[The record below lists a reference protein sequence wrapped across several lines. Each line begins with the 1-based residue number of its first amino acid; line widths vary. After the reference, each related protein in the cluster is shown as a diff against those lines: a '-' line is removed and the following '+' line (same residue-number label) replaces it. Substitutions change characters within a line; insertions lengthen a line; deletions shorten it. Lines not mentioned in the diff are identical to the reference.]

1 MRLFVVL
8 LSASLA
14 FGATRKEPPDCSS
27 RPCTYTITCAA
38 KTCTAAEVREV
49 QAALDDAHRGDTIKL
64 QADRIFP
71 SARNLVITRRPGS
84 DGYLAIT
91 TTDDARLPDSNTR
104 ITPAYASL
112 LPTLA
117 VSSSGAFA
125 LGLAGNEQ
133 PAEYIRLLGLRFTA
147 ITNTQNALLMVGNSG
162 NEFSFNP
169 TSPLHQP
176 DNIIIDRC
184 VFDQDYSFVIRRL
197 IGVHARR
204 TTIMNSYLDGARELN
219 SDTQSISAVQGPG
232 PLTIQ
237 NSHIGGA
244 TENLIFGGDGPAF
257 EEAVFAA
264 DIRFNYFPK
273 VEERMRFRPWR
284 AGMVVFQGR
293 IIRPMSLQSGLTYQA
308 QNSGVTGN
316 VEPLW
321 PAGQGETVGDNGI
334 IWRRIGQNNSRT
346 VTKNNLEIKSARNVT
361 IQHNVFERHWFDTD
375 QNNNIVFKLSNCV
388 EKTSNCQCVP
398 EYSGTVNVNGRVVT
412 SADGRPLPNLHQPT
426 ARNNVSPFVI
436 KIGQTDYQ
444 IESFEAGDDFRI
456 TLRSDAG
463 SQFGVAYTYG
473 QTGCRAAWDKDII
486 FRNNIV
492 RSGAVGLSIL
502 QWTNGVR
509 GRIGNILVRDNLF
522 ADLDCR
528 KWSNHLGSCSTSA
541 ITPLVFLG
549 TLPEK
554 IELNHNTIIGTNFQ
568 RGIHFEGNSS
578 QHEGDGKILNNI
590 LPRGSLAGIA
600 GGPHQEGSPTLDNL
614 LCGGNRCPESQ
625 FDRNIIVGVN
635 RSRYTTG
642 TTYNLCPGSGA
653 CEINWDYDDPR
664 YGRLFE
670 NFNAGAYRVRE
681 GHYAKGGGTD
691 GADIGADFEQLPQIR
706 NLRVETTDRQALLSY
721 EVSKPIEHIP
731 CVIEVSMDRD
741 LFALIP
747 DLDPV
752 RFLRPDTDHHRDSV
766 VRGAQRMIRVGKN
779 VPLSPEQTYW
789 YRLQCGGDAA
799 TGSFTTKAP
808 QTGSQR
814 LTITH
819 TPSASGV
826 VATVIE
832 FGYGYDRSSDAII
845 NWTAAEPVSCSK
857 DTACQIS
864 IAVDPGEILYY
875 RTIDRDQN
883 GAELARTP
891 VMATSDPSAA
901 AFPQPRFALDA
912 VVNAAAPTYRAG
924 EVAPCEIISIFGSGL
939 GPEQPAS
946 FADVPLP
953 ESLANVRV
961 LFDRKAAPLLF
972 VWGGQLNSVAPARIA
987 GQSLTEVQIEYG
999 SQRSDPVM
1007 VPVAQVSPG
1016 VITNDG
1022 SGRGQGAVINPDGSF
1037 NGPSNPAS
1045 RGSVVQVYGTSG
1057 GPMSPACEEGKI
1069 AEGPQYLQLPV
1080 SAVIGEGTSQVAASV
1095 EYAGSAPG
1103 SIMGLLQINLRIPE
1117 NAPTGDAVPFTITIG
1132 GVPTQSGVTLAIR

>member
-1 MRLFVVL
+1 MRLFIVL

-49 QAALDDAHRGDTIKL
+49 QAALDEAHRGDTIKL

-71 SARNLVITRRPGS
+71 AGTAGLVIKRRPGS
-84 DGYLAIT
+84 DGYLTIT
-91 TTDDARLPDSNTR
+91 TTEDARLPEGNTR

-112 LPTLA
+112 LPTIA
-117 VSSSGAFA
+117 ASSSGGFA
-125 LGLAGNEQ
+125 LGLAGSDQ
-133 PAEYIRLLGLRFTA
+133 PAEYIRLVGLRFAA
-147 ITNTQNALLMVGNSG
+147 ITTTQGTLLMIGNDG
-162 NEFSFNP
+162 NHYDWRFPERPYSAA
-169 TSPLHQP
+169 TQP
-176 DNIIIDRC
+176 DNIVVDRC
-184 VFDQDYSFVIRRL
+184 LFEQDFSFFVRRL
-197 IGVHARR
+197 IAVHARR
-204 TTIMNSYLDGARELN
+204 TTIANSYLDGARARAT
-219 SDTQSISAVQGPG
+219 SIDTQSISADHGPG
-232 PLTIQ
+232 PLTVY
-237 NSHIGGA
+237 NSYIGAA
-244 TENLIFGGDGPAF
+244 TENMIFGGSGPLF
-257 EEAVFAA
+257 EEGVYSA

-273 VEERMRFRPWR
+273 VEERTRFSLWR
-284 AGMVVFQGR
+284 AGMVVFKGR
-293 IIRPMSLQSGLTYQA
+293 IIRPSQSRLTYQA
-308 QNSGVTGN
+308 ENSGVTGN

-321 PAGQGETVGDNGI
+321 PAAGTVNDNGI
-334 IWRRIGQNNSRT
+334 VWRQIAGSDNRHAMKNSF
-346 VTKNNLEIKSARNVT
+346 EIKNARGVR
-361 IQHNVFERHWFDTD
+361 IQYNVFDRHWYDYD
-375 QNNNIVFKLSNCV
+375 NQNSNIVFKLSNCV
-388 EKTSNCQCVP
+388 EKSSTCQCVP
-398 EYSGTVNVNGRVVT
+398 EYTGAVFVNGSVVT
-412 SADGRPLPNLHQPT
+412 SADGNPLPNLHEPT
-426 ARNNVSPFVI
+426 VRNSVDPFVI
-436 KIGQTDYQ
+436 TIGGTDYR
-444 IESFEAGDDFRI
+444 IDSFEPADDNRI

-463 SQFGVAYTYG
+463 LQPGVQYQYTYG
-473 QTGCRAAWDKDII
+473 LPKCRAAWDKDIE
-486 FRNNIV
+486 FRNNVV
-492 RSGAVGLSIL
+492 RSGPVGLSIL

-509 GRIGNILVRDNLF
+509 GRIGNILVKDNLF
-522 ADLDCR
+522 TDIDCR
-528 KWSNHLGSCSTSA
+528 KWGDYFRSCSTGS
-541 ITPLVFLG
+541 IWPFVYLG
-549 TLPEK
+549 ALPEK
-554 IELNHNTIIGTNFQ
+554 IEINHNTIVGKNAV
-568 RGIHFEGNSS
+568 RGIHFEGNRNR
-578 QHEGDGKILNNI
+578 HEGDGKILNNI
-590 LPRGSLAGIA
+590 FPRGSAAGIA
-600 GGPHQEGSPTLDNL
+600 GGPHQEGSSTLDNL
-614 LCGGNRCPESQ
+614 LCGGSPCPESQ
-625 FDRNIIVGVN
+625 FDKNIVAGADL
-635 RSRYTTG
+635 SRYNTG
-642 TTYNLCPGSGA
+642 TTYNLCPDRRR
-653 CEINWDYDDPR
+653 CDDPQ
-664 YGRLFE
+664 YGSLFE
-670 NFNAGAYRVRE
+670 NFQAGIYRVRDD
-681 GHYAKGGGTD
+681 HVAKRGGTD
-691 GADIGADFEQLPQIR
+691 GADIGADFDQLPQIR
-706 NLRVETTDRQALLSY
+706 DLRVETTDRLALLTY
-721 EVSKPIEHIP
+721 QISKPIEQIP
-731 CVIEVSMDRD
+731 CVLEVSTERD
-741 LFALIP
+741 LSSPIP
-747 DLDPV
+747 DLDTF
-752 RFLRPDTDHHRDSV
+752 RFLRPDTDHHRDSF
-766 VRGAQRMIRVGKN
+766 VRGGQRMIRVGKN

-891 VMATSDPSAA
+891 VMATSDPSAS
-901 AFPQPRFALDA
+901 AFPQPRFTLDS

-1132 GVPTQSGVTLAIR
+1132 GVPTQSGVTLAIQ